1 MASGIYIYENQI
13 NGKVYVGQAVD
24 LERRFYEHS
33 YHLVRNTDKATAL
46 QRAVNKYGFENFKNF
61 ILCICD
67 VSELNDKEIE
77 FISKFQSN
85 NKKYGYNLSAGGN
98 SGMLGYKHS
107 AETKRKVS
115 EGKKGWIMGE
125 AQRKFISLLH
135 TGKKITDET
144 RKRMSMAQA
153 GKNHP
158 MYGKHHKEETI
169 QKMKEKRGGQGSYQ
183 FGKKSKNSSSQYYGV
198 TKLISKGHTY
208 WVAYIKVKGHK
219 YHLGSSVNEVDAA
232 KRYDDFVIE
241 NGLPNPLNFP
251 NE

>member
-61 ILCICD
+61 ILCLCD
-67 VSELNDKEIE
+67 VSELNGKEVE
-77 FISKFQSN
+77 FIVKYKSN
-85 NKKYGYNLSAGGN
+85 DKRYGYNLSAGGN

-107 AETKRKVS
+107 AETRKKVS

-125 AQRKFISLLH
+125 AQRRFISLLH

-144 RKRMSMAQA
+144 RRRMSMAQA
-153 GKNHP
+153 GEKHP
-158 MYGKHHKEETI
+158 MWGKKHTEETKA
-169 QKMKEKRGGQGSYQ
+169 KMREKRGGGKSYQ
-183 FGKKSKNSSSQYYGV
+183 FGKKMPNSASQYFGV
-198 TKLISKGHTY
+198 YPLKSKGHLY
-208 WVAYIKVKGHK
+208 WTAQIKQGKTHIYI
-219 YHLGSSVNEVDAA
+219 GSSKVEEDAA
-232 KRYDDFVIE
+232 QMYDAFVKE

-251 NE
+251 NQ